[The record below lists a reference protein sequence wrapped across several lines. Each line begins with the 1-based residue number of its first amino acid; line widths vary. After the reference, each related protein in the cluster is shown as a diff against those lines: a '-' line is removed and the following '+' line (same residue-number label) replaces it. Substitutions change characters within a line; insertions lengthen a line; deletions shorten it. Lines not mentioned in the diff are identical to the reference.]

1 MSPPSRVLRLAA
13 LVALTAACTRP
24 QTAPPPEPPPPDAPV
39 LPDAPIRHAA
49 GEILDLTV
57 PLLAGPALPLP
68 SLRGR
73 VVVLEL
79 TSAALPSWQASFT
92 LYNDLLR
99 EHGAAHLAVVV
110 VALDHDRSILSPEPD
125 LRVHGFELGWDPQGA
140 LAARLQLAAL
150 PTALVL
156 GRDGRIVHVAGG
168 PAPEASR
175 GLADAV
181 RAALGP

>member
-1 MSPPSRVLRLAA
+1 MSPPSRVLRAAALAA
-13 LVALTAACTRP
+13 LLAACTRP
-24 QTAPPPEPPPPDAPV
+24 QTGPPPEPPPPDAPV
-39 LPDAPIRHAA
+39 QPAAPIRHTT
-49 GEILDLTV
+49 GQVLDLTV
-57 PLLAGPALPLP
+57 PLLAGAALPLP

-79 TSAALPSWQASFT
+79 TSAALPSWPASFA

-99 EHGAAHLAVVV
+99 EYGAARLAVVV
-110 VALDHDRSILSPEPD
+110 VAIDGERNLLSPEPD

-140 LAARLQLAAL
+140 LAARLQLATL

-168 PAPEASR
+168 PEATR
-175 GLADAV
+175 ALADAV
-181 RAALGP
+181 RAALNP